1 MAAGSLLWLLVMA
14 VSMLSGSFLAGNLPL
29 AMSLSEERLRLIS
42 TFGSGLLVGTALVVI
57 IPEGTETLYAAV
69 RGIDAQHGH
78 PSPSTGGVLDE
89 RIGKSV
95 HATDHPVRTSVTHL
109 HRRFQDGN
117 AMGLTSIYQQTNK
130 RDFQMEDSSV
140 SSGRIY
146 PRLLVSND
154 YNHQIAN
161 NVPIVHIEEVEDTHD
176 HSEADHSTIQPHKY
190 IGPSLL
196 LGFAFMFLV
205 DQIST
210 HSHPSR
216 IAVSELRDQHPF
228 PKKKISATIGL
239 VVHAAA
245 DGIALGAAT
254 TSGANSL
261 ELIVFA
267 AIMLHK
273 APSAFGLCT
282 YLLQEGH
289 SRRAIR
295 SHLLVFSAAA
305 PIAAILTFLA
315 LLQADVRDPIST
327 QLWTG
332 VLLLFSAGT
341 FLYVATIHVLPE
353 IYQNQGSSH
362 DHAHHHHSEKS
373 LSKLQIVVL
382 LIGFV
387 TPMLLSIE
395 HHH

>member
-57 IPEGTETLYAAV
+57 IPEAP
-69 RGIDAQHGH
+69 RHC
-78 PSPSTGGVLDE
+78 
-89 RIGKSV
+89 
-95 HATDHPVRTSVTHL
+95 
-109 HRRFQDGN
+109 
-117 AMGLTSIYQQTNK
+117 
-130 RDFQMEDSSV
+130 
-140 SSGRIY
+140 RIY

-315 LLQADVRDPIST
+315 LLQAD
-327 QLWTG
+327 
-332 VLLLFSAGT
+332 
-341 FLYVATIHVLPE
+341 